1 MENSLAIKIL
11 IDNNPD
17 LTKAELVTEHG
28 FALTFSY
35 EGKNWLYDTGLTG
48 DFVDNA
54 ALLKVNLKDI
64 DYLVLSHGHKD
75 HTGGLKRFLKTNHK
89 ATIIASSLILTQEYY
104 SFRHENPKEISTDPS
119 QLKDNIH
126 FMSASCSQWLT
137 PTIAIV
143 KNTCDVYPK
152 PKANKTL
159 MIKKVDG
166 LYNDTFNHEYSLC
179 IVKDN
184 ALVVLSACSHNGV
197 LNILQSCRTFCKID
211 TVSTFIGGMHLLD
224 DYETEKEIQT
234 FSETIKKEY
243 PQLKLYSG
251 HCTGKE
257 QMKLLKKYLGESFDS
272 FYSGW
277 SLDIK

>member
-1 MENSLAIKIL
+1 MKKSLAIKIL
-11 IDNNPD
+11 IDNNPN
-17 LTKAELVTEHG
+17 LTNLKLVTEHG

-35 EGKNWLYDTGLTG
+35 EGKNWLYDTGLSG

-54 ALLKVNLKDI
+54 ALLQVNLKDI
-64 DYLVLSHGHKD
+64 DYLVFSHGHKD
-75 HTGGLKRFLKTNHK
+75 HTGGLKRFLAYNKK
-89 ATIIASSLILTQEYY
+89 ATIIASPLIVRQEYY
-104 SFRHENPKEISTDPS
+104 SLRHKNPKEISTDQS
-119 QLKDNIH
+119 LLKHNAH
-126 FMSASCSQWLT
+126 FMSVSSSQWLT

-143 KNTCDVYPK
+143 QNTCDVYPK
-152 PKANKTL
+152 PKANNTL
-159 MIKKVDG
+159 MIKKENG
-166 LYNDTFNHEYSLC
+166 LYNDSFKHEYSLC

-224 DYETEKEIQT
+224 DYESEKEIQT
-234 FSETIKKEY
+234 FSEEVKKEY

-251 HCTGKE
+251 HCTGKK
-257 QMKLLKKYLGESFDS
+257 QMKLLKKHLGESFDS

-277 SLDIK
+277 SLEI